1 MREKWLTLPCPT
13 CRFPHKFKRQAWRE
27 EPYLASYIT
36 DDSEARQK
44 CKQELFFGIGTYEE
58 FVIVAAALPKNF
70 CKLTPVNPEWVE
82 SQILGGL

>member
-1 MREKWLTLPCPT
+1 MKWLTLPCPT
-13 CRFPHKFKRQAWRE
+13 CGFPHQFKRQCWRE

-44 CKQELFFGIGTYEE
+44 CKQELLFGIGTYEE
-58 FVIVAAALPKNF
+58 FTEKL
-70 CKLTPVNPEWVE
+70 CKLTPVDAEFDE